1 MFDDDVDPTLKARV
15 ELSVA
20 ARDGNPDGVRKAL
33 AKGIPPFPGGPLPG
47 RSENTPL
54 RLAIENIP
62 YGEQK
67 AEARHQA
74 IDVLLESY
82 KTHGLGVPAEAFV
95 VAFQQG
101 DLLTTEKLL
110 RLHPQSVETPSP
122 SGGLVTL
129 AINQILEEKGQARF
143 MRSGGLELLAWA
155 LEKGAPANGNDI
167 DRLLSHA
174 HPLARALG
182 EVGSASQVKGV
193 QEAMK
198 KAVDLLASHG
208 ATLPWNPERPL
219 WGAMHI
225 TTLLK
230 NWPEEQAAALIGQS
244 AFSPEEQ
251 EQIASSL
258 EGQWNSRFR
267 SIAVSQRLPATAAP
281 GVPRKRHRF

>member
-1 MFDDDVDPTLKARV
+1 MFDDDLDPILEARR

-20 ARDGNPDGVRKAL
+20 ARDGDPEGVRKAL
-33 AKGIPPFPGGPLPG
+33 AKGIPPFPGGALPG
-47 RSENTPL
+47 RSQNTPL

-62 YGEQK
+62 FGDQK

-74 IDVLLESY
+74 IDVLLDSY
-82 KTHGLGVPAEAFV
+82 RSHGLSVPAEAFV

-110 RLHPQSVETPSP
+110 RLHPQSVENPSP

-129 AINQILEEKGQARF
+129 AINQLLEEKGQARF

-155 LEKGAPANGNDI
+155 LEKGAPADGNDT
-167 DRLLSHA
+167 DRVLGHA
-174 HPLARALG
+174 NPLARALG
-182 EVGSASQVKGV
+182 EVGSVSQVKGV

-198 KAVDLLASHG
+198 KAVGLLASHG
-208 ATLPWNPERPL
+208 ATLPWNPERPA
-219 WGAMHI
+219 WGAMYI

-230 NWPEEQAAALIGQS
+230 NWPEELAAALIEQS

-258 EGQWNSRFR
+258 EGRWASQFR
-267 SIAVSQRLPATAAP
+267 SIAVSQRLPAAASP
-281 GVPRKRHRF
+281 SVPRPRPRF